1 MTDRGT
7 VLVVDDELESL
18 RLLTEILQAEGY
30 RVVPAEARVAQRTAE
45 LVITNRQL
53 RIELAEL

>member
-30 RVVPAEARVAQRTAE
+30 RVLPAEARVARRTAE
-45 LVITNRQL
+45 PVITNRQL